1 MYQMGQL
8 GLGKVRGECE
18 VTPQKCAV
26 PAAREV
32 HCGSEFT
39 LWLGQD
45 GVRHDDVNDGPA
57 THAPKQDKSA
67 FYLHPI

>member
-1 MYQMGQL
+1 MGQL

-18 VTPQKCAV
+18 VTPQKCAL

-39 LWLGQD
+39 LWLGRD
-45 GVRHDDVNDGPA
+45 GVRHDDVIMARQHMYRNR
-57 THAPKQDKSA
+57 TK
-67 FYLHPI
+67 